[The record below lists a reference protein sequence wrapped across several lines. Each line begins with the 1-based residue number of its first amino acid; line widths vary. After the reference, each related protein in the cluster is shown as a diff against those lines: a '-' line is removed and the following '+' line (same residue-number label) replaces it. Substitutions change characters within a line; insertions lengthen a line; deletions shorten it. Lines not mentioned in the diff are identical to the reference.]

1 MRVFLSLFLIVTMA
15 ACLLVALVLHFLAQA
30 PPVSS
35 CGPPLDAAA
44 ATVAPS
50 ECSEPHIAVGD
61 KCYAFLLDF
70 ARTWAESRD
79 YCQSIGGDLVV
90 VQSCDE
96 FTTLVRNIHMLG
108 QEVPDRFSY
117 WIGGTDLGDE
127 GSWTW
132 IDGTPMAM
140 GVPFW
145 GQAGETFEPN
155 GGETQNCAQIY
166 KDDRYFIHDGECEK
180 HGYPLCQEGL
190 VARLD
195 NQGQLIKEED

>member
-1 MRVFLSLFLIVTMA
+1 MFLSLFLIVTMA

-35 CGPPLDAAA
+35 CVPPLDAAA